1 MCVCRVCVCV
11 CVCVCVVS
19 EYLKRDNLRTVLDD
33 ESVRIG
39 AQLMAR
45 MMRDICK
52 GMSVIHKYARTTRT
66 TRTTQMNITHN
77 GCATEPRSFIET

>member
-1 MCVCRVCVCV
+1 
-11 CVCVCVVS
+11 VS

-39 AQLMAR
+39 PQLIAR

-52 GMSVIHKYARTTRT
+52 GMSVIHKYLRRSPLA
-66 TRTTQMNITHN
+66 
-77 GCATEPRSFIET
+77 CVEPTSCSSDT

>member
-1 MCVCRVCVCV
+1 
-11 CVCVCVVS
+11 VS

-52 GMSVIHKYARTTRT
+52 GMSVIHKYARTTRHD
-66 TRTTQMNITHN
+66 TTQMNITHI

>member
-1 MCVCRVCVCV
+1 
-11 CVCVCVVS
+11 VS

-52 GMSVIHKYARTTRT
+52 GMSVIHKYAHTRHTTHDTRHT
-66 TRTTQMNITHN
+66 THDTRHTTHDTRHTTHDTRHTTQ
-77 GCATEPRSFIET
+77 SFTVLS